1 MKKNIIILE
10 RRLFSAFGHERTQIE
25 TINEY
30 FNNNSSYV
38 ITCKNTSLAKMNLKN
53 KFYLNMPEFL
63 IKEEGRESESY
74 IRKSAQSLEIIL
86 RETKFTS
93 NTNLII
99 PSARTAEISMLTVL
113 FCENKFPEN
122 IIPIV
127 RILGINYLNDLPKEA
142 LKTFIELVNN
152 KKIKLCTETEELSN
166 KIKNKFN
173 VKFIRTLMFPVS
185 VPLKNVT
192 KKGKTNKNI
201 NIGCLGGPR
210 PSKGTH
216 LIPKL
221 IKSLRLYIRENDID
235 VSITFIVQ
243 MSKEKKKRAFIFWFK
258 ELMSRYIS
266 RLVSVKIVYGTD
278 GRKEFMNLI
287 NTIDIFLLP
296 YNKNQYKY
304 SGSGFIIDALILE
317 KPIILSEGIAMKE
330 LTNFKNS
337 ITFKNSLDFP
347 KKMVKMIKNY
357 KMYSKNTKGGKKY
370 LINKIHNSFKFISE
384 GDY

>member
-30 FNNNSSYV
+30 FKNNSSYV
-38 ITCKNTSLAKMNLKN
+38 ITCKNTSLVKLNLKN
-53 KFYLNMPEFL
+53 KFYLDMPEFL
-63 IKEEGRESESY
+63 MKAEGRESESY
-74 IRKSAQSLEIIL
+74 IRKSAHSLEMIL
-86 RETKFTS
+86 RKTKFKS

-99 PSARTAEISMLTVL
+99 PSARTAEISMLAVL
-113 FCENKFPEN
+113 FYENKFPEN
-122 IIPIV
+122 ILPIV
-127 RILGINYLNDLPKEA
+127 RILGINYLDDLPKEV

-152 KKIKLCTETEELSN
+152 RKIKLCTETEELSN

-185 VPLKNVT
+185 VAINSIT
-192 KKGKTNKNI
+192 KKKLGINNI

-221 IKSLRLYIRENDID
+221 IRNLRMYIRKNNID
-235 VSITFIVQ
+235 VTITFIVQ
-243 MSKEKKKRAFIFWFK
+243 MSKEKKKRSFIFWIR
-258 ELMSRYIS
+258 ELLSRHIS
-266 RLVSVKIVYGTD
+266 KSVRVKIVYGTD
-278 GRKEFMNLI
+278 SRKEFMNLI

-317 KPIILSEGIAMKE
+317 KPIILSEGLAMRE

-337 ITFKNSLDFP
+337 ITFKNALDFP
-347 KKMVKMIKNY
+347 EKMIKIIKNY
-357 KMYSKNTKGGKKY
+357 KIYSKNSRGAKKY
-370 LINKIHNSFKFISE
+370 LIKKIHNSFKFISE
-384 GDY
+384 GS

>member
-113 FCENKFPEN
+113 FCENKFPKN

-210 PSKGTH
+210 PSKGIH

-235 VSITFIVQ
+235 VSIIFIVQ

-266 RLVSVKIVYGTD
+266 KSVSVKIVYGTD

-330 LTNFKNS
+330 LTNFRNS

-384 GDY
+384 GNY

>member
-10 RRLFSAFGHERTQIE
+10 RRLFSTFGHERTQIE

-38 ITCKNTSLAKMNLKN
+38 ITCKNTTLAKLNLKN
-53 KFYLNMPEFL
+53 KFCLDMPEFL
-63 IKEEGRESESY
+63 IKAEGRESENY

-99 PSARTAEISMLTVL
+99 PSARIAEISILTVL
-113 FCENKFPEN
+113 FCENKFPEH
-122 IIPIV
+122 ILPIV
-127 RILGINYLNDLPKEA
+127 RILGINYLNDLPKDV

-152 KKIKLCTETEELSN
+152 KKIKLCTETEELSD

-173 VKFIRTLMFPVS
+173 VKFIRTLIFPVS
-185 VPLKNVT
+185 VPLKNIT

-243 MSKEKKKRAFIFWFK
+243 LSKEKKKRAFIFWFK
-258 ELMSRYIS
+258 ELMSRHIS
-266 RLVSVKIVYGTD
+266 RSVNIKIVYGTD

-296 YNKNQYKY
+296 YNQNQYKY

-317 KPIILSEGIAMKE
+317 KPIMLSEGIAMKE

-347 KKMVKMIKNY
+347 AKIVKMIKNY
-357 KMYSKNTKGGKKY
+357 EIYSNNAKSGKKY

-384 GDY
+384 GNY